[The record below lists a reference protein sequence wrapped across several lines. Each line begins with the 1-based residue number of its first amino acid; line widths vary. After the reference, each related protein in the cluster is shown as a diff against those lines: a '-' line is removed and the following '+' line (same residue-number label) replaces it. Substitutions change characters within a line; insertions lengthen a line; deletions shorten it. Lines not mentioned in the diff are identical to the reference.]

1 MRAGQCVGVLEPDIS
16 AFCFDPLA
24 VAAAVSCRLH
34 HTVPQALKL
43 STWWQPRYNSSRTAR
58 LCAPLRTIRVLTAYA
73 CVLGVL

>member
-34 HTVPQALKL
+34 HTVLHANLPQALDL
-43 STWWQPRYNSSRTAR
+43 STSWQPRYNSSHIAV
-58 LCAPLRTIRVLTAYA
+58 CVDHFYA
-73 CVLGVL
+73 CIGIAYTCV